1 MNIIKDDAYKQRE
14 LAVYVASRIMDDL
27 RSGKAIS
34 PELVPDIHKRPFID
48 ELRKQV
54 RLNDKRFI
62 FELIKSPNQNIVI
75 FGIGLMMPIKNDP
88 DVRTFLFDVWG
99 STDDMQLKSKLTH
112 RLMDY
117 ELTMDQHEDI
127 RRFVKENWDLW
138 LAQVKEYYDGSENYL
153 DKLKQALRDKGFPK
167 TKLWMRLYQSM
178 VHEDKKAVLQFLEGY
193 TQSDAPLA
201 SEVAN
206 ELTRNIKKGL

>member
-1 MNIIKDDAYKQRE
+1 MI
-14 LAVYVASRIMDDL
+14 LM
-27 RSGKAIS
+27 SGHS
-34 PELVPDIHKRPFID
+34 SLT
-48 ELRKQV
+48 
-54 RLNDKRFI
+54 
-62 FELIKSPNQNIVI
+62 
-75 FGIGLMMPIKNDP
+75 FGDQLG
-88 DVRTFLFDVWG
+88 DV
-99 STDDMQLKSKLTH
+99 QLKSRLTH

-206 ELTRNIKKGL
+206 ELTKNIEKGL